1 MKWSL
6 LISVL
11 SHVPIY
17 ITTFYSLAIY
27 KKLNPALKI
36 FSWFLFV
43 TSSIQF
49 VSLLLALKGIN
60 NMPLL
65 HLYVACGFSL
75 LTWFYAVVL
84 KGMIDKR
91 IIPVIGIMFL
101 IFTVINSLFFQNI
114 FTFNSIALS
123 VESILLIVFSLSTS
137 RLFLNDSTNEERKQL
152 STSLT
157 WINSGL
163 FIYYSSNLLIYY
175 FGAVITRYF
184 SQKLNLYTWV
194 VHSFF
199 SVIMYIFIFMGLWKR
214 SKT

>member
-1 MKWSL
+1 MKWPL

-17 ITTFYSLAIY
+17 VTAFYSLAIY
-27 KKLNPALKI
+27 KKLNRALKI

-49 VSLLLALKGIN
+49 VSLLLALRGIN

-65 HLYVACGFSL
+65 HLYVACSFSL
-75 LTWFYAVVL
+75 LTWFYAIVL

-91 IIPVIGIMFL
+91 IMPVIGIMFL

-175 FGAVITRYF
+175 FGAVITRSF
-184 SQKLNLYTWV
+184 SQNLNLYTWV

-199 SVIMYIFIFMGLWKR
+199 SVIMYILIFVGLWKR